1 MNTPPVATPRG
12 FVALYTLAY
21 CGLFVAFMPFVSIL
35 LQVKVAAIDPAN
47 RVALLG
53 QVVLGGALIASI
65 ANIAAGWLSDIGW
78 RRSGSRRSPIAVGLV
93 LIALAFAA
101 IHCAQT
107 PGWLFAAIAF
117 WQVAL
122 NLMFAPMVAVI
133 ADEVPDADKGRVSG
147 LLGISHPIGVLS
159 AAAVTAPMFVGEGAR
174 FAANVVLA
182 AVMILPFLLFVRE
195 RGAGDGASNDDAAA
209 ASVVPRGDLI
219 RAWVAR
225 LAMQVA
231 GNGLTAYA
239 FFHFADRWRGDGDAA
254 GPVAR
259 AMAIVTAVV
268 VVATIVA
275 GRWSDRVGGRKP
287 FLGGATLLV
296 VAGLIGMAIAPGF
309 VGAAIGYG
317 VTQTGLSVFLAL
329 HSALAMQLLPSPRT
343 RGRDLAILNLTNTLP
358 ACVPPLLAALVP
370 AGAGLGAVFVV
381 LALVAAG
388 GGLTALAIRSE
399 R

>member
-1 MNTPPVATPRG
+1 MTPPPVGMPRG

-47 RVALLG
+47 RVTLLG
-53 QVVLGGALIASI
+53 QAVLGGALVASI
-65 ANIAAGWLSDIGW
+65 ANIAAGWLSDLRW
-78 RRSGSRRSPIAVGLV
+78 RRSGSRRGPIALGLV
-93 LIALAFAA
+93 LIAFAFAA
-101 IHCAQT
+101 VHAAT
-107 PGWLFAAIAF
+107 TATALLVAIAL

-122 NLMFAPMVAVI
+122 NLMFAPMVAVM
-133 ADEVPDADKGRVSG
+133 ADEVPDGAKGRVSG

-159 AAAVTAPMFVGEGAR
+159 AAAVTAPLFATEAAR
-174 FAANVVLA
+174 FAANVALA
-182 AVMILPFLLFVRE
+182 AVMIVPFLLFVRE
-195 RGAGDGASNDDAAA
+195 RGAGGASHSGAPATTA
-209 ASVVPRGDLI
+209 LARRDLI

-239 FFHFADRWRGDGDAA
+239 FFHFADRWRGQGDAA
-254 GPVAR
+254 GPVAQ
-259 AMAIVTAVV
+259 AMAVVTGVV
-268 VVATIVA
+268 VVATILA

-296 VAGLIGMAIAPGF
+296 VAGLIGMALAPGF
-309 VGAAIGYG
+309 LGAAIGYG

-329 HSALAMQLLPSPRT
+329 HSALAMQLLPSPAT

-370 AGAGLGAVFVV
+370 AGAGLSAVFVA
-381 LALVAAG
+381 LALIAAA
-388 GGLTALAIRSE
+388 GGLTALTIRSE

>member
-1 MNTPPVATPRG
+1 MTAPAGTMPRG
-12 FVALYTLAY
+12 FVVLYTLAY
-21 CGLFVAFMPFVSIL
+21 CGMFVAFMPFVSIL
-35 LQVKVAAIDPAN
+35 LQVKVEAIDPAN
-47 RVALLG
+47 RVTLLG
-53 QVVLGGALIASI
+53 QAVLGGALVASV
-65 ANIAAGWLSDIGW
+65 ANIVAGWLSDIGW
-78 RRSGSRRSPIAVGLV
+78 RRGGSRRVPIALGLV
-93 LIALAFAA
+93 LIAIAFAA
-101 IHCAQT
+101 IHAATT
-107 PGWLFAAIAF
+107 PVGLLAAIAF

-122 NLMFAPMVAVI
+122 NLMFAPMVAVM
-133 ADEVPDADKGRVSG
+133 ADEVPDRARGRVAG
-147 LLGISHPIGVLS
+147 LLGISHPIGILS

-182 AVMILPFLLFVRE
+182 AAMIVPFLLFVRE
-195 RGAGDGASNDDAAA
+195 RGAGGAATVDAAPIA
-209 ASVVPRGDLI
+209 TARGDLI

-239 FFHFADRWRGDGDAA
+239 FFHFADRWRGGGDAA

-259 AMAIVTAVV
+259 AMAVVTGVV
-268 VVATIVA
+268 VVATILA
-275 GRWSDRVGGRKP
+275 GRWSDRAGARKP
-287 FLGGATLLV
+287 FLGGATMLV
-296 VAGLIGMAIAPGF
+296 VAGLIGMALAPGF

-329 HSALAMQLLPSPRT
+329 HSALAMRLLPSPAT

-370 AGAGLGAVFVV
+370 AGAGLGAVFVA

-388 GGLTALAIRSE
+388 GGMTALAIRSE

>member
-1 MNTPPVATPRG
+1 MIHGPTAPARG

-47 RVALLG
+47 RVTLLG
-53 QVVLGGALIASI
+53 QAVLGGALVASI
-65 ANIAAGWLSDIGW
+65 ANIVAGWLSDIGW
-78 RRSGSRRSPIAVGLV
+78 RRSGSRRLPIAIGLV
-93 LIALAFAA
+93 LIAVAFAA
-101 IHCAQT
+101 IHRAQT
-107 PGWLFAAIAF
+107 PGWLLAAIAF
-117 WQVAL
+117 WQIAL
-122 NLMFAPMVAVI
+122 NLMFAPMVAVM
-133 ADEVPDADKGRVSG
+133 ADEVPDSAKGRVSG
-147 LLGISHPIGVLS
+147 LLGISHPVGVLS

-174 FAANVVLA
+174 FAANVALA
-182 AVMILPFLLFVRE
+182 AVMIVPFLLFVPE
-195 RGAGDGASNDDAAA
+195 RGAGNGMTITGASAQT
-209 ASVVPRGDLI
+209 VPSRTDLI

-239 FFHFADRWRGDGDAA
+239 FFHFADRWRGQGDAA
-254 GPVAR
+254 GPVAQ
-259 AMAIVTAVV
+259 AMAVVTGVV

-296 VAGLIGMAIAPGF
+296 VAGLIGMALAPGF
-309 VGAAIGYG
+309 IGAAIGYG

-329 HSALAMQLLPSPRT
+329 HSALAMQLLPSPET

-370 AGAGLGAVFVV
+370 AGAGLSAIFVA
-381 LALVAAG
+381 LALVAAAG
-388 GGLTALAIRSE
+388 GATALTIRSE

>member
-1 MNTPPVATPRG
+1 MTPAAPARG
-12 FVALYTLAY
+12 FVPLYTLAY

-35 LQVKVAAIDPAN
+35 LQVKVEAIDPGN

-53 QVVLGGALIASI
+53 QAVLVGAAVASI
-65 ANIAAGWLSDIGW
+65 ANIAAGWLSDLHW
-78 RRSGSRRSPIAVGLV
+78 RRSRSRRLPIAVGLG
-93 LIALAFAA
+93 LIAVAFGA
-101 IHCAQT
+101 IHLART
-107 PGWLFAAIAF
+107 PAALLGAIAF

-122 NLMFAPMVAVI
+122 NLMFAPMVAVM
-133 ADEVPDADKGRVSG
+133 ADEVPDRAKGRVSG

-159 AAAVTAPMFVGEGAR
+159 AAAVTAPLFVGEAAR
-174 FAANVVLA
+174 FAANVALA
-182 AVMILPFLLFVRE
+182 AMMIVPFLLFARE
-195 RGAGDGASNDDAAA
+195 RSGGDQSATGQEPATAPVRA
-209 ASVVPRGDLI
+209 DLI

-239 FFHFADRWRGDGDAA
+239 FFHFADRWRGEGDAA
-254 GPVAR
+254 GPVAQ
-259 AMAIVTAVV
+259 AMAVVTGVV
-268 VVATIVA
+268 VIATILA

-296 VAGLIGMAIAPGF
+296 VAGLIGMAVAPGF

-317 VTQTGLSVFLAL
+317 VAQTGLSVFLAL
-329 HSALAMQLLPSPRT
+329 HSALAMQLLPSPDT
-343 RGRDLAILNLTNTLP
+343 RGRDLAVLNLTNTLP

-370 AGAGLGAVFVV
+370 AGAGLGAVFLA
-381 LALVAAG
+381 LALVAALG
-388 GGLTALAIRSE
+388 GGTALAIRSE

>member
-1 MNTPPVATPRG
+1 MTPPAAAPARG

-53 QVVLGGALIASI
+53 WAVLGGAVVASV
-65 ANIAAGWLSDIGW
+65 ANIVAGWLSDHRW
-78 RRSGSRRSPIAVGLV
+78 RRTRSRRLPIAAGLI
-93 LIALAFAA
+93 LLALAFAA
-101 IHCAQT
+101 IHRAGDRT
-107 PGWLFAAIAF
+107 ALLLAIAF

-122 NLMFAPMVAVI
+122 NLMFAPMVAVM
-133 ADEVPDADKGRVSG
+133 ADEVPDMHKGRVSG

-159 AAAVTAPMFVGEGAR
+159 AAAVTAPIFPTEGLR
-174 FAANVVLA
+174 FAANVALA
-182 AVMILPFLLFVRE
+182 AVMIVPFLLLARE
-195 RGAGDGASNDDAAA
+195 RGAGGGSAAVDTVPVA
-209 ASVVPRGDLI
+209 VVRGDLV

-239 FFHFADRWRGDGDAA
+239 FFHFADRWHGTGDPA
-254 GPVAR
+254 GPVAQ
-259 AMAIVTAVV
+259 AMAIVTGVV

-275 GRWSDRVGGRKP
+275 GRWSDRMGGRKP

-296 VAGLIGMAIAPGF
+296 TGGLIGMATAPGF
-309 VGAAIGYG
+309 VGAVIGYG
-317 VTQTGLSVFLAL
+317 VAQTGLSVFLAL
-329 HSALAMQLLPSPRT
+329 HSALAMQMLPSPET
-343 RGRDLAILNLTNTLP
+343 RGRDLAVLNLTNTLP

-370 AGAGLGAVFVV
+370 AGAGLGAVFLA
-381 LALVAAG
+381 LALVAAVG
-388 GGLTALAIRSE
+388 GGTALAIRSE

>member
-1 MNTPPVATPRG
+1 MTTSAAAPARG
-12 FVALYTLAY
+12 FVPLYTLAY

-35 LQVKVAAIDPAN
+35 LQVKVVAIDPAN

-53 QVVLGGALIASI
+53 WAVLGGAVVASV
-65 ANIAAGWLSDIGW
+65 ANIAAGWLSDWHW
-78 RRSGSRRSPIAVGLV
+78 RRTRSRRLPIAAGL
-93 LIALAFAA
+93 LLLALAFAA
-101 IHCAQT
+101 IHRAVDRT
-107 PGWLFAAIAF
+107 TLLVAIGF

-122 NLMFAPMVAVI
+122 NLMFAPMVAVM
-133 ADEVPDADKGRVSG
+133 ADEVPDAQKGRVSG

-159 AAAVTAPMFVGEGAR
+159 AAAVTVPLFPTEGTR
-174 FAANVVLA
+174 FAANVALA
-182 AVMILPFLLFVRE
+182 ALLIVPFLLFARE
-195 RGAGDGASNDDAAA
+195 RGAGGGGAQIGAEAAA
-209 ASVVPRGDLI
+209 VVRGDLI
-219 RAWVAR
+219 RAWIAR

-239 FFHFADRWRGDGDAA
+239 FFHFADRWRGSGDAA
-254 GPVAR
+254 GPVAQ

-275 GRWSDRVGGRKP
+275 GRWSDRIGGRKP

-296 VAGLIGMAIAPGF
+296 IAGLIGMAVASGF
-309 VGAAIGYG
+309 MGAVVGYG
-317 VTQTGLSVFLAL
+317 IAQTGLSVFLAL
-329 HSALAMQLLPSPRT
+329 HSALAMQMLPSPET
-343 RGRDLAILNLTNTLP
+343 RGRDLAVLNLTNTLP

-381 LALVAAG
+381 LALVAGLG
-388 GGLTALAIRSE
+388 GGTALAIRSE

>member
-1 MNTPPVATPRG
+1 MTPQPPALARG

-53 QVVLGGALIASI
+53 WAVLGGAVVASV
-65 ANIAAGWLSDIGW
+65 ANIAAGWLSDLHW
-78 RRSGSRRSPIAVGLV
+78 RRSRSRRLPIAIGLI
-93 LIALAFAA
+93 LLALAFAA
-101 IHCAQT
+101 IHRADDRT
-107 PGWLFAAIAF
+107 TLLIAIAL

-122 NLMFAPMVAVI
+122 NLMFAPMVAVM
-133 ADEVPDADKGRVSG
+133 ADEVPNAAKGRVSG
-147 LLGISHPIGVLS
+147 LLGISHPIGMLS
-159 AAAVTAPMFVGEGAR
+159 AAAVTAPLFPTEGLR

-182 AVMILPFLLFVRE
+182 AVMIVPFLLLTRE
-195 RGAGDGASNDDAAA
+195 RGAGGDGGPAETATPAA
-209 ASVVPRGDLI
+209 VVRSDLI

-239 FFHFADRWRGDGDAA
+239 FFHFADRWRGTGDAA
-254 GPVAR
+254 GPVAQ
-259 AMAIVTAVV
+259 AMAIVTGVV

-275 GRWSDRVGGRKP
+275 GRWSDRLGGRKP

-296 VAGLIGMAIAPGF
+296 AAGLIGMAVSQGF
-309 VGAAIGYG
+309 VAAIIGYG
-317 VTQTGLSVFLAL
+317 IAQTGLSVFLAL
-329 HSALAMQLLPSPRT
+329 HSALAMQMLPSPET
-343 RGRDLAILNLTNTLP
+343 RGRDLAVLNLTNTLP

-381 LALVAAG
+381 LALVAAVG
-388 GGLTALAIRSE
+388 GATALAIRSE

>member
-1 MNTPPVATPRG
+1 LTPSAAAPARG
-12 FVALYTLAY
+12 FVPLYTLAY

-35 LQVKVAAIDPAN
+35 LQVKVVAIDPAN

-53 QVVLGGALIASI
+53 WAVLGGAVVASV
-65 ANIAAGWLSDIGW
+65 ANIAAGWLSDWHW
-78 RRSGSRRSPIAVGLV
+78 RRTRSRRLPIAAGL
-93 LIALAFAA
+93 LLLALAFAA
-101 IHCAQT
+101 IHRAVDRT
-107 PGWLFAAIAF
+107 TLLVAIGF

-122 NLMFAPMVAVI
+122 NLMFAPMVAVM
-133 ADEVPDADKGRVSG
+133 ADEVPDAQKGRVSG

-159 AAAVTAPMFVGEGAR
+159 AAAVTVPLFPTEGTR
-174 FAANVVLA
+174 FAANVALA
-182 AVMILPFLLFVRE
+182 ALLIVPFLLFARE
-195 RGAGDGASNDDAAA
+195 RGAGGGGAPIGAETAA
-209 ASVVPRGDLI
+209 VVRGDLI
-219 RAWVAR
+219 RAWIAR

-239 FFHFADRWRGDGDAA
+239 FFHFADRWRGSGDAA
-254 GPVAR
+254 GPVAQ

-275 GRWSDRVGGRKP
+275 GRWSDRIGGRKP

-296 VAGLIGMAIAPGF
+296 IAGLVGMAVAPGF
-309 VGAAIGYG
+309 IGAVVGYG
-317 VTQTGLSVFLAL
+317 IAQTGLSVFLAL
-329 HSALAMQLLPSPRT
+329 HSALAMQMLPSPET
-343 RGRDLAILNLTNTLP
+343 RGRDLAVLNLTNTLP

-381 LALVAAG
+381 LTLVAGLG
-388 GGLTALAIRSE
+388 GGTALAIRSE

>member
-1 MNTPPVATPRG
+1 M
-12 FVALYTLAY
+12 ALYTLAY

-53 QVVLGGALIASI
+53 WAVLGGAVVASV
-65 ANIAAGWLSDIGW
+65 ANIVAGWLSDHRW
-78 RRSGSRRSPIAVGLV
+78 RRTRSRRLPIAIGLI
-93 LIALAFAA
+93 LLALAFAA
-101 IHCAQT
+101 IHRAGDRT
-107 PGWLFAAIAF
+107 ALLLAIAF

-122 NLMFAPMVAVI
+122 NLMFAPMVAVM
-133 ADEVPDADKGRVSG
+133 ADEVPDMHKGRVSG

-159 AAAVTAPMFVGEGAR
+159 AAAVTAPIFPTEGLR
-174 FAANVVLA
+174 FAANVALA
-182 AVMILPFLLFVRE
+182 AVMIVPFLLLARE
-195 RGAGDGASNDDAAA
+195 RGAGGGSAAVDTVPVA
-209 ASVVPRGDLI
+209 VVRGDLM

-239 FFHFADRWRGDGDAA
+239 FFHFADRWHGTGDPA
-254 GPVAR
+254 GPVAQ
-259 AMAIVTAVV
+259 AMAIVTGVV

-275 GRWSDRVGGRKP
+275 GRWSDRMGGRKP

-296 VAGLIGMAIAPGF
+296 IAGLIGMATAPGF
-309 VGAAIGYG
+309 VGAVIGYG
-317 VTQTGLSVFLAL
+317 VAQTGLSVFLAL
-329 HSALAMQLLPSPRT
+329 HSALAMQMLPSPET
-343 RGRDLAILNLTNTLP
+343 RGRDLAVLNLTNTLP

-370 AGAGLGAVFVV
+370 AGAGLGAVFLA
-381 LALVAAG
+381 LALVSAVG
-388 GGLTALAIRSE
+388 GGTALAIRSE